1 MNYAYEMIQ
10 EIYTLNKKG
19 YTIARMCREDI
30 NVFGVINDDG
40 DIVITISETKKI
52 KE

>member
-1 MNYAYEMIQ
+1 MNYVYEMIQ

-19 YTIARMCREDI
+19 YTIVRMCRENI

-40 DIVITISETKKI
+40 NIVITVSETEKI
-52 KE
+52 